1 MHRIQIQE
9 IMTSPAIA
17 TEADVLVADAAD
29 LMEAHHLRRLPVV
42 DEDGYLIGIITDS
55 DVLEAEAAQGVFNA
69 LEPGVE
75 GEWLTVGEVMTRDV
89 ITVSPEATVGQL
101 VMLMLEH
108 KIGGFPVVRGNR
120 GHGGPLELLGMVTET
135 DIFQMIAD
143 AWHEHAEA
151 QA

>member
-1 MHRIQIQE
+1 MS
-9 IMTSPAIA
+9 TSVVHIH
-17 TEADVLVADAAD
+17 ADALVADAAE
-29 LMEAHHLRRLPVV
+29 LMEEHHLRRLPVI
-42 DEDGYLIGIITDS
+42 DEDGYLIGIITDA
-55 DVLEAEAAQGVFNA
+55 DVLEAETAQGVFSS

-89 ITVSPEATVGQL
+89 ITVTPEATVGQL

-108 KIGGFPVVRGNR
+108 KIGGFPVVRMTD
-120 GHGGPLELLGMVTET
+120 GHHRHLELLGIVTET

-143 AWHEHAEA
+143 AWHDHEVA